1 MGNDLE
7 QEDEIIELTQVVD
20 DDFLNVS
27 EQDVQ
32 GQDALDHDALDH
44 DTLDHDTLDQEII
57 ELTDIHTNTDEVQA
71 DEVQAEEPDDNDLD
85 MESVLMGDSSISQEQ
100 VDAAL
105 ERVIE
110 KKFAEKIEKI
120 LFEVM
125 ERVIEKE
132 VVDLKARLQK
142 DLDEIG
148 NT

>member
-1 MGNDLE
+1 MDNDLE
-7 QEDEIIELTQVVD
+7 QEDEIIELTQVLD
-20 DDFLNVS
+20 DDFLNAS
-27 EQDVQ
+27 EQDVSN
-32 GQDALDHDALDH
+32 H
-44 DTLDHDTLDQEII
+44 DTFVQNTVDLEII
-57 ELTDIHTNTDEVQA
+57 ELTDIHTKVEEIQA
-71 DEVQAEEPDDNDLD
+71 DETQGNALD
-85 MESVLMGDSSISQEQ
+85 AESVLMLDSSISQEQ
-100 VDAAL
+100 LDAAL

-110 KKFAEKIEKI
+110 KKFAGKIEKI